1 MKGLKRFGALLVCMM
16 ILVSCMIPSAFANND
31 PNNANLG
38 NGGGE
43 LKTTGE
49 VSSING
55 VKATVTGNTGDDME
69 LNITGI
75 TDVKDN
81 GQSVWQK
88 IFSQY
93 RGVIVGLSG
102 IGAITMIV
110 FFIIN
115 FMKLGASSGNPQ
127 QRTQALV
134 GIIWC
139 GLAAAGLGG
148 VTIFVGFF
156 YNMLG

>member
-1 MKGLKRFGALLVCMM
+1 MKGLKRFAALFACMM
-16 ILVSCMIPSAFANND
+16 IIVSCMVPVAFASVGE
-31 PNNANLG
+31 PGTNAQMGGEDLT
-38 NGGGE
+38 GGGVNTVNDIDAE
-43 LKTTGE
+43 TLVDE
-49 VSSING
+49 NG
-55 VKATVTGNTGDDME
+55 KLSV
-69 LNITGI
+69 NIKGI

-88 IFSQY
+88 IFTQY

>member
-1 MKGLKRFGALLVCMM
+1 MKGMKRFGAMLACLM
-16 ILVSCMIPSAFANND
+16 IVVSCMVPTAFA
-31 PNNANLG
+31 G
-38 NGGGE
+38 NPGLTTGTQPKGGE
-43 LKTTGE
+43 WAG
-49 VSSING
+49 SIND
-55 VKATVTGNTGDDME
+55 VKTSMGEDDDGDMT
-69 LNITGI
+69 LNIAGI
-75 TDVKDN
+75 TDV
-81 GQSVWQK
+81 GAEGQQSVWEK
-88 IFSQY
+88 IFTQY